1 MNAAA
6 LLVRLQLG
14 GVELKLD
21 GDRLLCRSKRPGAV
35 PQYFRHQ
42 IAKCRPELLALVTA
56 EQGLPPGTR
65 LFFEGDVPPGG
76 GGSRGNGSVLCW
88 PEEATRWTWETA
100 TAWLYTADRPLPPH
114 EPALH
119 PRCPRRC
126 PKCHRQEVRVSWQVC
141 KGGKQRL
148 RLQCQACNAF
158 CGWLKRDPR
167 HPDLI
172 WRTI

>member
-1 MNAAA
+1 MSAAA
-6 LLVRLQLG
+6 LLARLQLG

-21 GDRLLCRSKRPGAV
+21 GGRLLCRSKRPGAV

-42 IAKCRPELLALVTA
+42 IARCRPGLLALVTA

-65 LFFEGDVPPGG
+65 LFFERDVLPDGG
-76 GGSRGNGSVLCW
+76 GGRGNGSVLCW

-100 TAWLYTADRPLPPH
+100 TAWLSTADRPLPPC

-126 PKCHRQEVRVSWQVC
+126 PQCNQKAITVSWQAC
-141 KGGKQRL
+141 ANDERRL
-148 RLQCQACNAF
+148 RLQCKECSAC
-158 CGWLKRDPR
+158 CGWLRRDPR
-167 HPDLI
+167 NADLI
-172 WRTI
+172 WRTT